1 MIEPSQQRFRGRP
14 ASVVGYPPTLPA
26 ENRAGNDRAPSLI
39 RTETIFFR
47 QFFSK
52 EAQSIITEK
61 CSQKGESAVNF
72 EENAQIEVKM
82 PIENTI
88 DEVPNELAER
98 QVFAE
103 RLRAARNKAGWSSQK
118 LAEVLFVDISTVSK
132 WESGEREPG
141 LKAVADIAAKLDVP
155 ADYLLGLTDSDG
167 SSQNLSIND
176 RAKAI
181 IAKARDKGDEQALFF
196 ETTFS
201 RYIEQ
206 IALLKK
212 LKSAIDDNGVLI
224 PKKNV
229 KGDNNLVSNPAL
241 KDYVAVSAQAND
253 TGKLLIRFVQEP
265 LEDDSEKDELE
276 LFLSGR

>member
-1 MIEPSQQRFRGRP
+1 MLEGYAPSPRG
-14 ASVVGYPPTLPA
+14 SKGL
-26 ENRAGNDRAPSLI
+26 GNDRAPLVNSY
-39 RTETIFFR
+39 RDHFFQTI
-47 QFFSK
+47 FSK
-52 EAQSIITEK
+52 EAKSIIAEK

-72 EENAQIEVKM
+72 EENAQIVVKM
-82 PIENTI
+82 PIENAV
-88 DEVPNELAER
+88 DEASNELAER

-103 RLRAARNKAGWSSQK
+103 RLRAARNKAGWTSQK
-118 LAEVLFVDISTVSK
+118 LAESLFVDISTVSK

>member
-1 MIEPSQQRFRGRP
+1 M
-14 ASVVGYPPTLPA
+14 
-26 ENRAGNDRAPSLI
+26 D
-39 RTETIFFR
+39 
-47 QFFSK
+47 
-52 EAQSIITEK
+52 
-61 CSQKGESAVNF
+61 F
-72 EENAQIEVKM
+72 EENGKIEEEM
-82 PIENTI
+82 
-88 DEVPNELAER
+88 PNEEPIAGNANDVRGWQIFADRLHKAREKAEIQMQELADHLS
-98 QVFAE
+98 V
-103 RLRAARNKAGWSSQK
+103 N
-118 LAEVLFVDISTVSK
+118 VSTVSR
-132 WESGEREPG
+132 WENGVMQPG
-141 LKAVADIAAKLDVP
+141 LEMVAEIATKLNVP
-155 ADYLLGLTDSDG
+155 VDYLLGLSDSDG